1 MSSFIT
7 LVHVVVAIILM
18 ISVLLQ
24 TGKGSGLGA
33 AFGGSSS
40 SVFGAR
46 GPATLIGRVTTV
58 AAIIFMVT
66 SLTLSVFAE
75 GASRR
80 GSVIQADPEPA
91 AAAAP
96 VEGRAV
102 SEEEAQSPVD
112 PTSLPVPVPAAPA
125 TAAPD
130 AAPAAG
136 DAVKT
141 DEPEAT
147 PATGDVAKPAE
158 PEAGPAVGGA
168 TETTAPEAAPAASD
182 AAEPTESAAP
192 GEGTSSEA
200 AEPEAP
206 APEGGVAEGADK

>member
-7 LVHVVVAIILM
+7 LIHVVVAIILM

-46 GPATLIGRVTTV
+46 GPATFISRVTTV

-75 GASRR
+75 GAYKR
-80 GSVIQADPEPA
+80 GSVIEADPEPA
-91 AAAAP
+91 SVAAP

-102 SEEEAQSPVD
+102 SEEEAQVPVD
-112 PTSLPVPVPAAPA
+112 PALLPAPGEGATEAVSDTPNETTQVPSDA
-125 TAAPD
+125 TGTPTET

-136 DAVKT
+136 DAASASSGAAR
-141 DEPEAT
+141 EPGVSASPEEGDSSASETGAVQSASDQSPSEEA
-147 PATGDVAKPAE
+147 ATGESEPDGPKP
-158 PEAGPAVGGA
+158 GQ
-168 TETTAPEAAPAASD
+168 
-182 AAEPTESAAP
+182 
-192 GEGTSSEA
+192 
-200 AEPEAP
+200 
-206 APEGGVAEGADK
+206 